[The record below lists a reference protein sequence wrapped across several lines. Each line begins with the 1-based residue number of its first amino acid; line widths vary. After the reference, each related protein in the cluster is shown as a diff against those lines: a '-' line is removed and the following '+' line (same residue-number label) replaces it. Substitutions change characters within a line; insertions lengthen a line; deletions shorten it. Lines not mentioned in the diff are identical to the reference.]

1 MRKSIA
7 FAITIT
13 TFVAIAACKP
23 KVGSDAWCD
32 AMEAKTKGDWT
43 MNEAADF
50 ARHCI
55 IRKSSE

>member
-7 FAITIT
+7 FAIIIT
-13 TFVAIAACKP
+13 AFVAVAACQP

-32 AMEAKTKGDWT
+32 AMEAKAKGDWT